1 MTIQQQLHHLVERLR
16 GSWPWLLVLIFGLA
30 PISVKI
36 FFAGV
41 GTEVVVPVEPLIG
54 IAAIIVVV
62 TMLRSVVRYQDLLP
76 TDPLSWCLLASWVW
90 MVLCIPMSSMPLV
103 SVKATIVRTCY
114 LLVFYVGV
122 RRLLE
127 QGHGQLQK
135 AMWAYVVGFGL
146 VMIHVFVRVGGT
158 LTRSATSFAPFPF
171 YNDHTI
177 YAAAAVFILLFL
189 LTVRVPAS
197 KAFRRRGLFL
207 VIGLVLVALIT
218 SFSRAGWLSF
228 AGALLVWLLWSIP
241 RAVTL
246 VGGALGVLLLT
257 AFLVQ
262 DDRWRSALHGTV
274 DSYSP
279 EAGFGVS
286 LRSMTDVSKD
296 SSNRERLNR
305 WRSALR
311 MAQEHPVRGF
321 GPGTFQFSYLAYQ
334 RPEDR
339 TYLTV
344 DSLIP
349 KHLVTR
355 AWSATPQVYVR
366 ANPQVLFSSG
376 GTAHSEYLLVLA
388 ESGWP
393 GLMLQ
398 LATLVFAVLAGWRSR
413 GDPLVRYA
421 LLAVLAYA
429 AHGVVNNFLD
439 DPKIAALY
447 FSAFAILSMSA
458 GRGRRFKVRD
468 VAHPV
473 PGPTHGHT
481 GTKVQGTPK
490 PGIQRL
496 R

>member
-1 MTIQQQLHHLVERLR
+1 MRIRRALPTVIDRVR
-16 GSWPWLLVLIFGLA
+16 GSWPMLMVLIFGLA

-36 FFAGV
+36 FFAGI

-54 IAAIIVVV
+54 IAAIIVVITLFQGV
-62 TMLRSVVRYQDLLP
+62 ARYQDLLP
-76 TDPLSWCLLASWVW
+76 RDPISWCVFCTWMW
-90 MVLCIPMSSMPLV
+90 MVLCVPMSSMPMV
-103 SVKATIVRTCY
+103 SAKASVVRTCY

-122 RRLLE
+122 RRMLE
-127 QGHGQLQK
+127 QGYGHLHR
-135 AMWAYVVGFGL
+135 AMWAYVAGFGL
-146 VMIHVFVRVGGT
+146 VMIHVFLRVGGT

-177 YAAAAVFILLFL
+177 YAAAAVFVLLFL
-189 LTVRVPAS
+189 LTVRIPRSRALM
-197 KAFRRRGLFL
+197 RMGWML
-207 VIGLVLVALIT
+207 VVGLVLIALIT
-218 SFSRAGWLSF
+218 SFSRAGWLSM
-228 AGALLVWLLWSIP
+228 AGALVVWSLWSMP
-241 RAVTL
+241 RVVTY
-246 VGGALGVLLLT
+246 VGGALGVLLIT
-257 AFLVQ
+257 AFLIQ

-279 EAGFGVS
+279 GAGFGVS
-286 LRSMTDVSKD
+286 LRSMTDVSMD

-311 MAQEHPVRGF
+311 MADARPVAGF
-321 GPGTFQFSYLAYQ
+321 GPGTFQFRYLEYQ

-355 AWSATPQVYVR
+355 AWSATPHIYVR

-398 LATLVFAVLAGWRSR
+398 LATLGFVVFAGWRAR
-413 GDPLVRYA
+413 GSALVRYA

-429 AHGVVNNFLD
+429 AHGMVNNFLD

-447 FSAFAILSMSA
+447 FSAFAILSMTADPGIRFKALDVARPKPVPTHDHSGTTPPGPS
-458 GRGRRFKVRD
+458 GRGG
-468 VAHPV
+468 AHP
-473 PGPTHGHT
+473 
-481 GTKVQGTPK
+481 
-490 PGIQRL
+490 R
-496 R
+496 